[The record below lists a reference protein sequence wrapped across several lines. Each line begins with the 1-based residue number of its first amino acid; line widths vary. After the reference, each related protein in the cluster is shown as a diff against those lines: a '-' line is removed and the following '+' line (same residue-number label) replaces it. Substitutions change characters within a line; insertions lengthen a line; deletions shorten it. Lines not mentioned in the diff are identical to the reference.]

1 MDCVLTLIAA
11 APDGLDDALAQGVR
25 GALRD
30 LGADTGPVRWLA
42 EGRACDLPF
51 AMLALEQA
59 EAAARPI
66 LGDSPIDMVAQAAEG
81 RRKKLLVA
89 DMDSTIVIGETLDE
103 LAEFA
108 GIKAHIAA
116 ITARAMNGEIDFK
129 AALRERVSLLAGLP
143 GLALEKTWERVELMP
158 GAKTLVATM
167 RHGGAHTVLIS
178 GGFRYFTSR
187 VRDLCGFDRDLSND
201 FEYAA
206 DGSLTGKVIEPILDQ
221 AVKLETLV
229 RVAGEQQIPLRL
241 ALSVG
246 DGAND
251 LAMIQAAGLGVA
263 YHAKPIVATQARTRI
278 DHGDLTAL
286 LFAQGYGA
294 DEFRD

>member
-1 MDCVLTLIAA
+1 MECVLTLIAA
-11 APDGLDDALAQGVR
+11 ASGGLDDALAQGVR

-42 EGRACDLPF
+42 ERRACDLPF

-66 LGDSPIDMVAQAAEG
+66 LGVAPIDLVAQAAEG

-89 DMDSTIVIGETLDE
+89 DMDSTIVTGETLDE

-158 GAKTLVATM
+158 GARTLVATM
-167 RHGGAHTVLIS
+167 RHDGAHTVLVS

-187 VRDLCGFDRDLSND
+187 VRALCGFDRDLSND
-201 FEYAA
+201 FEYAP
-206 DGSLTGKVIEPILDQ
+206 DGSLTGKVVEPILDQ

-251 LAMIQAAGLGVA
+251 VAMIQAAGLGIA
-263 YHAKPIVATQARTRI
+263 YHAKPVVAAQARTRI

-286 LFAQGYGA
+286 LFAQGYSA